1 MFYSHFRSTIR
12 ALIKNFS
19 IASFFPAFITLLFF
33 QHNRTAYD
41 IVAGT
46 IVVRRNGVRWYQK
59 MRFSDWFWT
68 SPPIPTEQRP
78 TPKLKSR
85 YLSESFAQVK
95 WELIQKL
102 KKIFCSSMMPAATFK
117 VLGVFINAKE
127 VWEKQSLLNLEVLTS
142 DWWGRKWLY

>member
-59 MRFSDWFWT
+59 MRFPDWFWT
-68 SPPIPTEQRP
+68 SPPIPSEQRP
-78 TPKLKSR
+78 IPKLKSR
-85 YLSESFAQVK
+85 YLSESFAQVV

-102 KKIFCSSMMPAATFK
+102 KKMFCSSMMPAATLK

-142 DWWGRKWLY
+142 DWWGRRWLY